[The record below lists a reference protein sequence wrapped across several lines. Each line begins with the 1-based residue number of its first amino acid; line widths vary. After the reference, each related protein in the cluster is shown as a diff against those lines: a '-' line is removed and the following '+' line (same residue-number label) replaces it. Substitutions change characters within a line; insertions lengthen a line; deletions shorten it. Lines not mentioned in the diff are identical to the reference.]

1 MAKKK
6 HGKGRKVLF
15 AVEIIILILF
25 IGCLVAYG
33 QINSKLNK
41 IQTQELDL
49 NKVQMNNVDSSLSGY
64 LNIALFAID
73 FRGEGSDYSA
83 ENSDTIIVASIN
95 NDTKQVKLTS
105 VYRDTLLDVGE
116 GSYQKANAAYAYGGP
131 EQALS
136 MLNTNLDL
144 QLTEYATVDFNALAT
159 TIDLLGGL
167 DVPLSYAEIVFMND
181 YCIETSEVTGKDYT
195 PIELPAE
202 KPEDEDADLG
212 TYHLNGVQATSYCRI
227 RYTAGLDF
235 KRSERQREII
245 QMMVAKAKKS
255 SLSTLFSIMD
265 QVFPMIQTSLDKQEI
280 VSMIPNMLSY
290 EIGETAGFPFD
301 HYEMQVSQKGDV
313 VVPVTLESNVQQL
326 HEFLFDD
333 SSYTPS
339 VEVQDKSSQI
349 TSITGLG
356 IESVWQIPGYADK
369 VAQQQEQTQQTETT
383 GTQ

>member
-1 MAKKK
+1 M
-6 HGKGRKVLF
+6 
-15 AVEIIILILF
+15 
-25 IGCLVAYG
+25 
-33 QINSKLNK
+33 
-41 IQTQELDL
+41 
-49 NKVQMNNVDSSLSGY
+49 
-64 LNIALFAID
+64 
-73 FRGEGSDYSA
+73 
-83 ENSDTIIVASIN
+83 
-95 NDTKQVKLTS
+95 S
-105 VYRDTLLDVGE
+105 VNR
-116 GSYQKANAAYAYGGP
+116 QKWCP
-131 EQALS
+131 
-136 MLNTNLDL
+136 
-144 QLTEYATVDFNALAT
+144 
-159 TIDLLGGL
+159 
-167 DVPLSYAEIVFMND
+167 
-181 YCIETSEVTGKDYT
+181 
-195 PIELPAE
+195 
-202 KPEDEDADLG
+202 
-212 TYHLNGVQATSYCRI
+212 
-227 RYTAGLDF
+227 LDF

-369 VAQQQEQTQQTETT
+369 
-383 GTQ
+383 